1 MLEDEDLDPPLL
13 LNSFSFS
20 SIDFCWTTLG
30 GGSVDEE
37 ALEEASFS
45 CLTESMAEEEVCL
58 ELTDLLLQG
67 LLLELGW
74 GMAEEEEEA
83 GGTGAEVEALL
94 AEVLTA
100 AGDDGACSV
109 ITGVC
114 EVMPSE
120 GSL

>member
-74 GMAEEEEEA
+74 GMAEEEEEEEED
-83 GGTGAEVEALL
+83 GGTGSEVETLL
-94 AEVLTA
+94 AEVKMVT
-100 AGDDGACSV
+100 GDD
-109 ITGVC
+109 
-114 EVMPSE
+114 
-120 GSL
+120 